1 MRHSQLVE
9 SHVRAILVSK
19 KVTDEGEIIPYH
31 PTELKV
37 GVDIEGEVDNILFLW
52 PATVIHKID
61 EESPFYHLNAQVRRL
76 VWKCKMVLV
85 KCTVA

>member
-1 MRHSQLVE
+1 
-9 SHVRAILVSK
+9 
-19 KVTDEGEIIPYH
+19 VTEEGEIIPYH

-61 EESPFYHLNAQVRRL
+61 EESPFYRLNAQVRHGLGKFEISNESLPLSAVTSTREY
-76 VWKCKMVLV
+76 
-85 KCTVA
+85 

>member
-1 MRHSQLVE
+1 MRQSQLVE

-37 GVDIEGEVDNILFLW
+37 GADLMKLRFR
-52 PATVIHKID
+52 PK
-61 EESPFYHLNAQVRRL
+61 SF
-76 VWKCKMVLV
+76 
-85 KCTVA
+85 